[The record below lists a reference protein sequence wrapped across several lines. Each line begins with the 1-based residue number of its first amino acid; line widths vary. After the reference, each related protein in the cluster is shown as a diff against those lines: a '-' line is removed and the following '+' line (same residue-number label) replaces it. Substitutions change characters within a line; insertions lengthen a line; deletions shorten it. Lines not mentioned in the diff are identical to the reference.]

1 MKRQVYVLNNLMRHT
16 IYSNKQGALKTP
28 ILDTAFNKCFV
39 LLKVLSV
46 TQDCRIIGIEN
57 ICLLVFVR
65 SNCSDKK

>member
-16 IYSNKQGALKTP
+16 IYRNKQGALKTS
-28 ILDTAFNKCFV
+28 ILDKAFNKCFV

-46 TQDCRIIGIEN
+46 TQVCRIIGVAN